1 MRGGPPCPT
10 KTTRIARQSWD
21 AWNAHDVDGVLKVL
35 DEKHVWE
42 TDTLPAPVVG
52 RDGYRQAMQ
61 MYLTAFPDPRFSID
75 QLLSSGDYA
84 VTRYTATGTHRGDL
98 MGIAPTN
105 RRAET
110 HGCTIAEIKNGKIIR
125 SWIYWDT
132 GHLLRQLGIM
142 PAS

>member
-1 MRGGPPCPT
+1 MSEQDNLRV
-10 KTTRIARQSWD
+10 ARQIWD
-21 AWNAHDVDGVLKVL
+21 AWNAHDIDGVLKNL

-61 MYLTAFPDPRFSID
+61 MYFTAFPDLHFAVE
-75 QLLSSGDYA
+75 QLLPSGDY
-84 VTRYTATGTHRGDL
+84 VVSRYTATGTHRGDL

-110 HGCTIAEIKNGKIIR
+110 HGCTIAEIKNGKIVR
-125 SWIYWDT
+125 GWVYWDT
-132 GHLLRQLGIM
+132 GHLLRQLGVQQ
-142 PAS
+142 SH